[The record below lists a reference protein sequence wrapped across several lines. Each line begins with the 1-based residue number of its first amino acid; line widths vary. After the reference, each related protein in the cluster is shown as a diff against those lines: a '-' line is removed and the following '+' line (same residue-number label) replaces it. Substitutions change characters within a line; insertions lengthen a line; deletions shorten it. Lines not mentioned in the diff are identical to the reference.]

1 MFSTSRILACT
12 VITLG
17 ACATLITPLA
27 ARAETPHLTL
37 DDIDQL
43 SRDKVVRQLKGT
55 PEGAPV
61 ASVPA
66 TPLSASLPSAPDAS
80 QTPKVVPKP
89 AVIARSHAEPATFVG
104 AYSDATGGYVLYEMD
119 GGIYTAHLG
128 KKLINGW
135 IAQKV
140 DGYLV
145 TVAEG
150 KRVWT
155 ETIRGEAAAASPSNP
170 ALQALNDLSSPLPPA
185 GMMSST
191 PIRQL
196 SGR

>member
-1 MFSTSRILACT
+1 MFSTSRILACA
-12 VITLG
+12 VFTLG
-17 ACATLITPLA
+17 ACAPAITPLT

-43 SRDKVVRQLKGT
+43 SREKVVRQLKGT
-55 PEGAPV
+55 QEGALT
-61 ASVPA
+61 SGSA
-66 TPLSASLPSAPDAS
+66 TPLSAPLPSAPDAS
-80 QTPKVVPKP
+80 QTPKVLPKP
-89 AVIARSHAEPATFVG
+89 VIVKSRAEPATFVG
-104 AYSDATGGYVLYEMD
+104 AYSDATGGYVLYEMG

-128 KKLINGW
+128 KKLMNGW

-145 TVAEG
+145 TVAER

-155 ETIRGEAAAASPSNP
+155 ETIRSEAAAASTSNP

-185 GMMSST
+185 GMMSTT
-191 PIRQL
+191 PIRQP

>member
-17 ACATLITPLA
+17 ACATLITPRTA
-27 ARAETPHLTL
+27 CAQTPHLTL

-55 PEGAPV
+55 PEGAPM
-61 ASVPA
+61 ASGTA
-66 TPLSASLPSAPDAS
+66 TPLSASMPSAPDAS
-80 QTPKVVPKP
+80 QAPKVAPKP

-104 AYSDATGGYVLYEMD
+104 AYSDASGGYVLYEMS

-128 KKLINGW
+128 KKLMNGW

-155 ETIRGEAAAASPSNP
+155 ETIRSEAAEASTSNP
-170 ALQALNDLSSPLPPA
+170 ALQALNDLSSPLLPA
-185 GMMSST
+185 GMMSTT
-191 PIRQL
+191 PIRQP

>member
-1 MFSTSRILACT
+1 MFSTSRFLACA

-17 ACATLITPLA
+17 ACAPAITPLS

-55 PEGAPV
+55 PEGT
-61 ASVPA
+61 SVSSMPGA
-66 TPLSASLPSAPDAS
+66 PLSASLPSAPDAS
-80 QTPKVVPKP
+80 QTPKVVPK
-89 AVIARSHAEPATFVG
+89 AVITRSRAEPATFVG
-104 AYSDATGGYVLYEMD
+104 AYSDATGGYVLYEMG

-135 IAQKV
+135 IAQKM

-155 ETIRGEAAAASPSNP
+155 ETIRSEAAAASTSNP

-185 GMMSST
+185 GLMSTT